1 MAKHVTH
8 LRWNNNAACN
18 VKGHSGGITAV
29 APKEFWNAA
38 NKCKRCIKVAERL
51 ARKFPESFGLQEPE
65 KAEPVTKAVKRPA
78 VQKSKAPKDSPT
90 LDTYNPLQHAYDVFN
105 TYLFKGEL
113 PDCLITLQQSG
124 QRVIAYYKP
133 QAFKSKLEEGKFT
146 DEIAFNPAHLSR
158 TDLDTLSTMLHEVI
172 HLWRNLQ
179 PKPSRRG
186 YHDKVWAAKMKEL
199 GLQPVNC
206 DNPEREVG
214 HKVSHTIIPGGQFE
228 HLATDL
234 LNGGWKLSWTDSAPS
249 EPEGGTEKPKAK
261 KKQTRAKYTCP
272 CCEQNAWAKH
282 GANLKC
288 GECYEEM
295 QLAE

>member
-1 MAKHVTH
+1 MASGIAH
-8 LRWNNNAACN
+8 LRWHNKPACN
-18 VKGHSGGITAV
+18 VKGVHIGGVTGV
-29 APKEFWNAA
+29 APKDFDKEPRQ
-38 NKCKRCIKVAERL
+38 CKRCIKIADRL
-51 ARKFPESFGLQEPE
+51 KAKFPHDFGIGEPE
-65 KAEPVTKAVKRPA
+65 KAAPTPKAATRMVPM
-78 VQKSKAPKDSPT
+78 KDANSSPT

-146 DEIAFNPAHLSR
+146 DEIAFNPAHLDR
-158 TDLDTLSTMLHEVI
+158 TDMDTLSTMLHEVI

-206 DNPEREVG
+206 DNPAREVG
-214 HKVSHTIIPGGQFE
+214 HKVTHTIIPGGQFE

-234 LNGGWKLSWTDSAPS
+234 LKGGWKLSWTDSAPS
-249 EPEGGTEKPKAK
+249 GSLEGGEEKPKAK

-288 GECYEEM
+288 GECEEEM